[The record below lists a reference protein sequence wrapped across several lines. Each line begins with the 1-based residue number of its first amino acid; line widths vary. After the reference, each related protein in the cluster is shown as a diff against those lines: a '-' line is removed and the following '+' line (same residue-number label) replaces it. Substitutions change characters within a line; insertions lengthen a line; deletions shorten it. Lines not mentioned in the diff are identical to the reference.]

1 MEELKTEGE
10 SGVVDSGDEDGE
22 EMLELF
28 PLSGSCDSLFCA
40 SDFVNSETVCCDV
53 VFDCVEDDIC
63 GSGCVGEGEGGWD
76 ECDGVGEGDGG
87 CGNDEGSNGCAWTSD
102 WVGEGDDWGGVV
114 GEAVDTGSGTGGF
127 STTVTSVCPC

>member
-1 MEELKTEGE
+1 MKTEGE

-28 PLSGSCDSLFCA
+28 PLS
-40 SDFVNSETVCCDV
+40 VCCDV